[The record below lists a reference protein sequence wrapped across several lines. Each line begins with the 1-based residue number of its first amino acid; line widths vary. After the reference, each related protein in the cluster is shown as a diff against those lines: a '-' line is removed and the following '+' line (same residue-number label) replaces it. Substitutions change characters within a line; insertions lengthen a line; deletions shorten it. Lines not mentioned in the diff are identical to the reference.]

1 MESFFSLA
9 SVVLLLLISIL
20 VLINSYYINKLTKRN
35 INTSTLIEHKEF
47 VHLKPIIK
55 KFYDILVVDKI
66 VPLLNTELQTFIEE
80 NALDKYYLANKDK
93 PEFDVL
99 LNRIVLILKKY
110 IMANSSTTSG
120 NVIQDLLI
128 FLSPENIRYLH
139 QTNIKDVNKNLGTA
153 IGKLF

>member
-1 MESFFSLA
+1 
-9 SVVLLLLISIL
+9 
-20 VLINSYYINKLTKRN
+20 
-35 INTSTLIEHKEF
+35 LIEHKEF